1 MNKSVQFGA
10 LLLAGS
16 VGIQNISFGHGGTY
30 RGPGDT
36 VPAGGGGGGGGGASG
51 PTTPSPSGPST
62 GGPSTPTGPASGPA
76 APSSGGPAGRPAAS
90 GPTSGG
96 QTGPDLTGWEFWWN
110 FNKEQYLNLKAAI
123 YSGVV
128 SGSDTFFLG
137 QGDNTGAKNALK
149 PSAADIRD
157 KIVPGLKFAL
167 EHERQNDIV
176 TGALIGLAKAG
187 DVKAEDGKS
196 EFEELLK
203 KWLPDPS
210 QEIAETAAVS
220 LGILAND
227 SSVAVLK
234 DLAGDT
240 EAGRKFVGTGEVKFR
255 TRAFA
260 TYGLGLIGARTSS
273 NEVRRAI
280 VDFLV
285 DTLNKPETSTRDVK
299 VAALISVGLTP
310 VDWAGGDGLEKRE
323 GASSSRQAE
332 IEYLRKFF
340 ETEANHHLIRA
351 HAPAA
356 IARLLTKEKV
366 LPTDAKPMLENVV
379 KLLCA
384 GISDNSKE
392 KEEVRQSCALAL
404 GQLCDL
410 DNDPQDKAAR
420 AALMNC
426 EKKGQTQERYFA
438 LISLGQLGGHPG
450 SGEGAEKNIQEVRGY
465 LVGKIDKGS
474 TGTRPWA
481 SLAVGV
487 MERELLDLE
496 SSALPVNGDA
506 KAALRNALKEC
517 SSVDIMGAYGVAL
530 GIAKDTESIPL
541 LREKMEKYA
550 DNTSRGYLALGLGL
564 IGATDAKGEI
574 QAIVKDAKYKP
585 ELLRQ
590 AAIALGLLGDKTLVP
605 DLIEMLRDAKSLAS
619 QAAEASALGFI
630 GDSRSIEPLVEL
642 LKNKDIT
649 ATARGFA
656 AVALGIV
663 ADKEQFPWNSK
674 ISTNI
679 NYRANTSTLTTP
691 EGTGL
696 LDIL

>member
-1 MNKSVQFGA
+1 VQFGA
-10 LLLAGS
+10 LVLAGCL
-16 VGIQNISFGHGGTY
+16 GLQEISFGHGGTY

-36 VPAGGGGGGGGGASG
+36 VPAGGGGGGGGGSG
-51 PTTPSPSGPST
+51 PSTPSPSGPST
-62 GGPSTPTGPASGPA
+62 GSPSGPTTPTPAGPGASTG
-76 APSSGGPAGRPAAS
+76 APGGRPA
-90 GPTSGG
+90 GPATGGTSGA
-96 QTGPDLTGWEFWWN
+96 DLTGWEFWWN
-110 FNKEQYLNLKAAI
+110 FNKDQYLNLKAAI

-128 SGSDTFFLG
+128 SGSDNFFLG

-157 KIVPGLKFAL
+157 KVVPGLKYAL
-167 EHERQNDIV
+167 ETERQNDIV
-176 TGALIGLAKAG
+176 TGALVALAKIG
-187 DVKAEDGKS
+187 DVKSEEGKS

-203 KWLPDPS
+203 KWLPDAS

-227 SSVAVLK
+227 TSVPVLK
-234 DLAGDT
+234 ELAGDS
-240 EAGRKFVGTGEVKFR
+240 EAGRKLVGTSEVKFR

-260 TYGLGLIGARTSS
+260 TYGLGLVGARTSS
-273 NEVRRAI
+273 NQVRKEI

-285 DTLNKPETSTRDVK
+285 ELLNKPESSTRDVK
-299 VAALISVGLTP
+299 VAALISLGLTP
-310 VDWAGGDGLEKRE
+310 VDWASGEGLEKRE
-323 GASSSRQAE
+323 GASNSRQSE
-332 IEYLRKFF
+332 IEYLRKYF
-340 ETEANHHLIRA
+340 ETETNHYLIRA
-351 HAPAA
+351 HVPTAV
-356 IARLLTKEKV
+356 ARLLSKDKE
-366 LPTDAKPMLENVV
+366 LPADAKAQVENCVKMLV
-379 KLLCA
+379 A
-384 GISDNSKE
+384 GIGEHSKE

-410 DNDPQDKAAR
+410 DNDPQDKAGR
-420 AALMNC
+420 EALMAI
-426 EKKGQTQERYFA
+426 EKKGQQQERYFA
-438 LISLGQLGGHPG
+438 LIALGQIGGRPG
-450 SGEGAEKNIQEVRGY
+450 KGEGAEKNINEVRGY
-465 LVGKIDKGS
+465 LVSKLDKGA

-481 SLAVGV
+481 ALAVGV
-487 MERELLDLE
+487 MERALLDLG
-496 SSALPVNGDA
+496 SSSFPPNADA
-506 KAALRNALKEC
+506 KAALRESLKDC
-517 SSVDIMGAYGVAL
+517 SSVDIMGAYGVAI
-530 GIAKDTESIPL
+530 GVAKDTEAIQL
-541 LREKMEKYA
+541 LREKMDKFA
-550 DNTSRGYLALGLGL
+550 DNTSRGYMALGLGL

-574 QAIVKDAKYKP
+574 QTIVKDAKYKP

-605 DLIEMLRDAKSLAS
+605 DLIGMLSDAKSLAS
-619 QAAEASALGFI
+619 QAAIASALGFI
-630 GDSRSIEPLVEL
+630 GDSRSIDPLVAL
-642 LKNKDIT
+642 LKNKEIT

>member
-10 LLLAGS
+10 LLFAGCL
-16 VGIQNISFGHGGTY
+16 GIQDISFAHGGTY

-36 VPAGGGGGGGGGASG
+36 VPAGGGGGGGGGSG
-51 PTTPSPSGPST
+51 PSTPSPSGPST
-62 GGPSTPTGPASGPA
+62 GSPSGPTTPTPAGAGPSSGQPGGRPAGPST
-76 APSSGGPAGRPAAS
+76 GGGS
-90 GPTSGG
+90 
-96 QTGPDLTGWEFWWN
+96 TGPDLTGWEFWWN
-110 FNKEQYLNLKAAI
+110 FNKDQYLNLKAAI

-149 PSAADIRD
+149 PSQGDIRD
-157 KIVPGLKFAL
+157 KVVPGLKFAL

-176 TGALIGLAKAG
+176 TGALVGLAKIG
-187 DVKAEDGKS
+187 DVKSEDGKS
-196 EFEELLK
+196 EFEEILK
-203 KWLPDPS
+203 KWLPDAS

-234 DLAGDT
+234 DLAGDS
-240 EAGRKFVGTGEVKFR
+240 EAGRKLVTGSEVKFR

-273 NEVRRAI
+273 NQVRKEI

-285 DTLNKPETSTRDVK
+285 ELLNKPETSTRDVK
-299 VAALISVGLTP
+299 VAALISLGLTP
-310 VDWAGGDGLEKRE
+310 VDWSASEGLEKRE
-323 GASSSRQAE
+323 GASNSRQAQ

-340 ETEANHHLIRA
+340 ETETNHYMIRA
-351 HAPAA
+351 HAPTS
-356 IARLLTKEKV
+356 IARLLTKEKEI
-366 LPTDAKPMLENVV
+366 PADAKALQEAAVKMLT
-379 KLLCA
+379 A
-384 GISDNSKE
+384 GIGEHSKE

-404 GQLCDL
+404 GQLVDL
-410 DNDPQDKAAR
+410 DNDPADKAAR
-420 AALMNC
+420 EALMAI
-426 EKKGQTQERYFA
+426 EKKGQQQERYFA
-438 LISLGQLGGHPG
+438 LISLGQIGGHPG
-450 SGEGAEKNIQEVRGY
+450 KGEGAEKNVNDVRGY
-465 LVGKIDKGS
+465 LVGKLDKGA

-481 SLAVGV
+481 ALAVGV
-487 MERELLDLE
+487 MERELLDLG
-496 SSALPVNGDA
+496 SSSLPVNGDA
-506 KAALRNALKEC
+506 KAALRNSLKEC
-517 SSVDIMGAYGVAL
+517 SSVDIMGAYGVAI
-530 GIAKDTESIPL
+530 GIAKDTEAIPL
-541 LREKMEKYA
+541 LREKMDKFA
-550 DNTSRGYLALGLGL
+550 DNTARGYMALGLGL
-564 IGATDAKGEI
+564 IGANDAKGEI
-574 QAIVKDAKYKP
+574 QTIVKDAKYKP

-590 AAIALGLLGDKTLVP
+590 AAIELGLLGDKTLVP
-605 DLIEMLRDAKSLAS
+605 DLIVMLSDAKSLAS
-619 QAAEASALGFI
+619 QAAIASALGFI

-642 LKNKDIT
+642 LKNKEIT

-663 ADKEQFPWNSK
+663 TDKEQFPWNSK

>member
-16 VGIQNISFGHGGTY
+16 LGIQEISFAHGGTY

-36 VPAGGGGGGGGGASG
+36 VPAGGGGGGGGGSG
-51 PTTPSPSGPST
+51 PSTPSPSGPST
-62 GGPSTPTGPASGPA
+62 GSP
-76 APSSGGPAGRPAAS
+76 S
-90 GPTSGG
+90 GPTSPTPNGPGASTGTPGG
-96 QTGPDLTGWEFWWN
+96 RPAGPSTGGGATGPDLTGWEFWWN
-110 FNKEQYLNLKAAI
+110 FNKDQYLNLKAAI

-128 SGSDTFFLG
+128 SGSDTYFLG

-149 PSAADIRD
+149 PSQTDIRE
-157 KIVPGLKFAL
+157 KLVPGLKNAL
-167 EHERQNDIV
+167 EKERQNDIV
-176 TGALIGLAKAG
+176 TGSLIALAKAG
-187 DVKAEDGKS
+187 DVKGEDGKS
-196 EFEELLK
+196 EFEEIMK
-203 KWLPDPS
+203 KWLPDAS

-234 DLAGDT
+234 DLAGDS
-240 EAGRKFVGTGEVKFR
+240 EAGRKLVGTNEVKFR

-273 NEVRRAI
+273 NQVRIEI

-285 DTLNKPETSTRDVK
+285 ELLNKPETSTRDVK
-299 VAALISVGLTP
+299 VAAVISLGITP
-310 VDWAGGDGLEKRE
+310 VDWSSSDGLDKRD
-323 GASSSRQAE
+323 GASNSRQAE
-332 IEYLRKFF
+332 VEYLRKFF
-340 ETEANHHLIRA
+340 ETESNHYMIRA
-351 HAPAA
+351 QVPAA
-356 IARLLTKEKV
+356 MARLLTKEKE
-366 LPTDAKPMLENVV
+366 LPAEAKPMVETAV
-379 KLLCA
+379 KMLVA
-384 GISDNSKE
+384 GIGEHSKE
-392 KEEVRQSCALAL
+392 KDEVRQSCALAL

-410 DNDPQDKAAR
+410 DNDAHDKAAR
-420 AALMNC
+420 EALMNV
-426 EKKGQTQERYFA
+426 EKRGQQQERYFS
-438 LISLGQLGGHPG
+438 LIALGQIGGHPG
-450 SGEGAEKNIQEVRGY
+450 RGEGAEKTVNDVRGY
-465 LVGKIDKGS
+465 LVNKLDKGA
-474 TGTRPWA
+474 TGARPWA
-481 SLAVGV
+481 AMAVGV
-487 MERELLDLE
+487 MERELLDLG
-496 SSALPVNGDA
+496 SSTLPPNGEA

-517 SSVDIMGAYGVAL
+517 ASVDIMGAYGVAI
-530 GIAKDTESIPL
+530 GIAKDTEAISL
-541 LREKMEKYA
+541 LREKMEKFA
-550 DNTSRGYLALGLGL
+550 DNSSRGYMALGLGL
-564 IGATDAKGEI
+564 VGATDAKGDI

-590 AAIALGLLGDKTLVP
+590 AAIALGLLGDKSLVP

-619 QAAEASALGFI
+619 QAAVASALGFI
-630 GDSRSIEPLVEL
+630 GDSRSIDPLVKL
-642 LKNKDIT
+642 LENKEIT

-691 EGTGL
+691 EGAGL

>member
-1 MNKSVQFGA
+1 VQFGA
-10 LLLAGS
+10 LLLAGCL
-16 VGIQNISFGHGGTY
+16 GLQELSFGHGGTY

-36 VPAGGGGGGGGGASG
+36 VPAGGGGGGGGGSG
-51 PTTPSPSGPST
+51 PSTPSPSGPST
-62 GGPSTPTGPASGPA
+62 GSPSGPTTPTPAGPGASTG
-76 APSSGGPAGRPAAS
+76 APGGRPA
-90 GPTSGG
+90 GPATGGTSGA
-96 QTGPDLTGWEFWWN
+96 DLTGWEFWWN
-110 FNKEQYLNLKAAI
+110 FNKDQYLNLKAAI

-128 SGSDTFFLG
+128 SGSDNFFLG

-157 KIVPGLKFAL
+157 KVVPGLKYAL
-167 EHERQNDIV
+167 ETERQNDIV
-176 TGALIGLAKAG
+176 TGALVALAKIG
-187 DVKAEDGKS
+187 DVKSEEGKS

-227 SSVAVLK
+227 TSVPVLK
-234 DLAGDT
+234 ELAGDS
-240 EAGRKFVGTGEVKFR
+240 EAGRKLVGTSEVKFR

-260 TYGLGLIGARTSS
+260 TYGLGLVGARTSS
-273 NEVRRAI
+273 NQVRKEI

-285 DTLNKPETSTRDVK
+285 ELLNKPETSTRDVK
-299 VAALISVGLTP
+299 VAALISLGLTP
-310 VDWAGGDGLEKRE
+310 IDWASGEGLEKRE
-323 GASSSRQAE
+323 GASNSRQSQ
-332 IEYLRKFF
+332 IDYLRKYF
-340 ETEANHHLIRA
+340 ETETNHYMIRA
-351 HAPAA
+351 HVPTAV
-356 IARLLTKEKV
+356 ARLLTKDKE
-366 LPTDAKPMLENVV
+366 LPPDGKAQVENCI
-379 KLLCA
+379 KLLVA
-384 GISDNSKE
+384 GIGEHSKE

-410 DNDPQDKAAR
+410 DNDPQDKAGR
-420 AALMNC
+420 EALMAI
-426 EKKGQTQERYFA
+426 EKKGQQQERYFA
-438 LISLGQLGGHPG
+438 LIALGQIGGRPG
-450 SGEGAEKNIQEVRGY
+450 KGEGAEKNINEVRGY
-465 LVGKIDKGS
+465 LVSKLDKGA

-481 SLAVGV
+481 ALAVGV
-487 MERELLDLE
+487 MERALLDLG
-496 SSALPVNGDA
+496 SSSFPPNGDA
-506 KAALRNALKEC
+506 KAALREALKEC
-517 SSVDIMGAYGVAL
+517 SSVDIMGAYGVAI
-530 GIAKDTESIPL
+530 GVAKDTEAIQL
-541 LREKMEKYA
+541 LREKMDKFA
-550 DNTSRGYLALGLGL
+550 DNTSRGYMALGLGL

-574 QAIVKDAKYKP
+574 QTIVKDAKYKP

-605 DLIEMLRDAKSLAS
+605 DLIGMLADAKSLAS
-619 QAAEASALGFI
+619 QAAVASALGFI
-630 GDSRSIEPLVEL
+630 GDSRSIDPLVTL
-642 LKNKDIT
+642 LKNKEIT
-649 ATARGFA
+649 ASARGFA

>member
-16 VGIQNISFGHGGTY
+16 LGIQDISFAHGGTY

-36 VPAGGGGGGGGGASG
+36 VPAGGGGGGGGGSG
-51 PTTPSPSGPST
+51 PSTPSPSGPST
-62 GGPSTPTGPASGPA
+62 GSPSGPTTPTPAGAGPSSGQPGGRPAGPST
-76 APSSGGPAGRPAAS
+76 GGGS
-90 GPTSGG
+90 
-96 QTGPDLTGWEFWWN
+96 TGPDLTGWEFWWN
-110 FNKEQYLNLKAAI
+110 FNKDQYLNLKAAI

-149 PSAADIRD
+149 PSQGDIRD
-157 KIVPGLKFAL
+157 KVVPGLKFAL

-176 TGALIGLAKAG
+176 TGALVGLAKIG
-187 DVKAEDGKS
+187 DVKSEDGKS
-196 EFEELLK
+196 EFEEILK
-203 KWLPDPS
+203 KWLPDAS

-234 DLAGDT
+234 DLAGDS
-240 EAGRKFVGTGEVKFR
+240 EAGRKLVTGSEVKFR

-273 NEVRRAI
+273 NQVRKEI

-285 DTLNKPETSTRDVK
+285 ELLNKPETSTRDVK
-299 VAALISVGLTP
+299 VAALISLGLTP
-310 VDWAGGDGLEKRE
+310 VDWSASEGLEKRE
-323 GASSSRQAE
+323 GASNSRQAQ

-340 ETEANHHLIRA
+340 ETETNHYMIRA
-351 HAPAA
+351 HAPTS
-356 IARLLTKEKV
+356 IARLLTKEKEI
-366 LPTDAKPMLENVV
+366 PADAKALQEAAVKMLT
-379 KLLCA
+379 A
-384 GISDNSKE
+384 GIGEHSKE

-404 GQLCDL
+404 GQLVDL
-410 DNDPQDKAAR
+410 DNDPADKAAR
-420 AALMNC
+420 EALMAI
-426 EKKGQTQERYFA
+426 EKKGQQQERYFA
-438 LISLGQLGGHPG
+438 LISLGQIGGHPG
-450 SGEGAEKNIQEVRGY
+450 KGEGAEKNVNDVRGY
-465 LVGKIDKGS
+465 LVGKLDKGA

-481 SLAVGV
+481 ALAVGV
-487 MERELLDLE
+487 MERELLDLG
-496 SSALPVNGDA
+496 SSSLPVNGDA
-506 KAALRNALKEC
+506 KAALRNSLKEC
-517 SSVDIMGAYGVAL
+517 SSVDIMGAYGVAI
-530 GIAKDTESIPL
+530 GIAKDTEAIPL
-541 LREKMEKYA
+541 LREKMDKFA
-550 DNTSRGYLALGLGL
+550 DNTARGYMALGLGL
-564 IGATDAKGEI
+564 IGANDAKGEI
-574 QAIVKDAKYKP
+574 QTIVKDAKYKP

-605 DLIEMLRDAKSLAS
+605 DLIVMLSDAKSLAS
-619 QAAEASALGFI
+619 QAAIASALGFI

-642 LKNKDIT
+642 LKNKEIT

-663 ADKEQFPWNSK
+663 TDKEQFPWNSK

>member
-10 LLLAGS
+10 LLFAGCL
-16 VGIQNISFGHGGTY
+16 GIQDISFAHGGTY

-36 VPAGGGGGGGGGASG
+36 VPAGGGGGGGGGSG
-51 PTTPSPSGPST
+51 PSTPSPSGPST
-62 GGPSTPTGPASGPA
+62 GSPSGPTTPTPAGAGPSSGQPGGRPAGPST
-76 APSSGGPAGRPAAS
+76 GGGS
-90 GPTSGG
+90 
-96 QTGPDLTGWEFWWN
+96 TGPDLTGWEFWWN
-110 FNKEQYLNLKAAI
+110 FNKDQYLNLKAAI

-149 PSAADIRD
+149 PSQGDIRD
-157 KIVPGLKFAL
+157 KVVPGLKFAL

-176 TGALIGLAKAG
+176 TGALVGLAKIG
-187 DVKAEDGKS
+187 DVKSEDGKS
-196 EFEELLK
+196 EFEEILK
-203 KWLPDPS
+203 KWLPDAS

-234 DLAGDT
+234 DLAGDS
-240 EAGRKFVGTGEVKFR
+240 EAGRKLVTGSEVKFR

-273 NEVRRAI
+273 NQVRKEI

-285 DTLNKPETSTRDVK
+285 ELLNKPETSTRDVK
-299 VAALISVGLTP
+299 VAALISLGLTP
-310 VDWAGGDGLEKRE
+310 VDWSASEGLEKRE
-323 GASSSRQAE
+323 GASNSRQAQ

-340 ETEANHHLIRA
+340 ETETNHYMIRA
-351 HAPAA
+351 HAPTS
-356 IARLLTKEKV
+356 IARLLTKEKEI
-366 LPTDAKPMLENVV
+366 PADAKALQEAAVKMLT
-379 KLLCA
+379 A
-384 GISDNSKE
+384 GIGEHSKE

-404 GQLCDL
+404 GQLVDL
-410 DNDPQDKAAR
+410 DNDPADKAAR
-420 AALMNC
+420 EALMAI
-426 EKKGQTQERYFA
+426 EKKGQQQERYFA
-438 LISLGQLGGHPG
+438 LISLGQIGGHPG
-450 SGEGAEKNIQEVRGY
+450 KGEGAEKNVNDVRGY
-465 LVGKIDKGS
+465 LVGKLDKGA

-481 SLAVGV
+481 ALAVGV
-487 MERELLDLE
+487 MERELLDLG
-496 SSALPVNGDA
+496 SSSLPVNGDA
-506 KAALRNALKEC
+506 KAALRNSLKEC
-517 SSVDIMGAYGVAL
+517 SSVDIMGAYGVAI
-530 GIAKDTESIPL
+530 GIAKDTEAIPL
-541 LREKMEKYA
+541 LREKMDKFA
-550 DNTSRGYLALGLGL
+550 DNTARGYMALGLGL
-564 IGATDAKGEI
+564 IGANDAKGEI
-574 QAIVKDAKYKP
+574 QTIVKDAKYKP

-605 DLIEMLRDAKSLAS
+605 DLIVMLSDAKSLAS
-619 QAAEASALGFI
+619 QAAIASALGFI

-642 LKNKDIT
+642 LKNKEIT

-663 ADKEQFPWNSK
+663 TDKEQFPWNSK